1 VSVSEHESSTE
12 REIASQPACWREA
25 ASLAPSV
32 VAALGEPG
40 ERVAFVGCGTS
51 WFMGQAA
58 AVLRESVG
66 LGESDAFLASEMPHG
81 RRYDRVV
88 AISRSGTTS
97 EVIAALAALPSG
109 TPTVAIVAVAGMP
122 IERSVDRT
130 IVLGF
135 ADERSVVQT
144 RFATTA
150 LALLRSAFT
159 GDDLADAIAD
169 AETVVASPAP
179 SAAHARVQ
187 FLGTGWRVAL
197 AYEAALKVREAA
209 QAWSEAYPAMDYR
222 HGPIALA
229 DPGTLVWFF
238 GEPPAGLVADVAA
251 TGATVYAND
260 LDPLAQLVAAQR
272 LAVAL
277 ARAKGLDPDHPRNL
291 SRSVILPPAPS

>member
-1 VSVSEHESSTE
+1 MSDTE
-12 REIASQPACWREA
+12 REIASQPACWARASALA
-25 ASLAPSV
+25 AM
-32 VAALGEPG
+32 LGDPFGAPG

-58 AVLRESVG
+58 AVLRESAG
-66 LGESDAFLASEMPHG
+66 LGESDAFLASEMPVG

-97 EVIAALAALPSG
+97 ELITALAGLRAG
-109 TPTVAIVAVAGMP
+109 TSTVAIVAVAGMP
-122 IERSVDRT
+122 IEAVVDET
-130 IVLGF
+130 IVLDF

-150 LALLRSAFT
+150 LALLRSSFT
-159 GDDLADAIAD
+159 GDDLTGAIAD
-169 AETVVASPAP
+169 AESVVAGAPPAVG
-179 SAAHARVQ
+179 HARVQ
-187 FLGTGWRVAL
+187 FVGTGWRVAL
-197 AYEAALKVREAA
+197 AFEAALKVREAA

-222 HGPIALA
+222 HGPIAIA
-229 DPGTLVWFF
+229 DADTLVWSF
-238 GEPPAGLVADVAA
+238 GPPPAGLIDAVRA

-277 ARAKGLDPDHPRNL
+277 AQAKGLDPDRPRNL
-291 SRSVILPPAPS
+291 SRSVILSPSDR